1 MKKYLMTFFL
11 IFFWIC
17 PVYGKHHV
25 PTKKKTIPPKTVST
39 KTVEK
44 EEPFSS
50 IVVVEADSGRIFEEY
65 NPHLKWPPAS
75 VTKLMLASIVM
86 ERVVKGSVKLTDR
99 ITVSKKAS
107 QMGGSQ
113 VFLKQGESF
122 TLEELMKAVLVA
134 SGNDASYAVA
144 EFIAGS
150 AEAFVNCMN
159 EKAKALNMADTEF
172 HSVHGLPPS
181 KGQKE
186 DLISAH
192 DLAILSREIL
202 KYPKVL
208 EWTSIETDTF
218 RDGTFIM
225 RNHNK
230 LLGKIPGMDGL
241 KTGFYY
247 SAGYNIVATAK
258 KGDLR
263 LIVVV
268 LGSPKAKIRDQVVME
283 RFKKYMTQYTIVTV
297 LKKGEVINKNILI
310 PDGKI
315 TELKGVAANNF
326 SYLVPIE
333 KKSSLKKEINL
344 PEKIKGEIK
353 EGQKLGELIIQLDN
367 VTITNIDILSPVA
380 IPKASIFTRFFR
392 KIGF

>member
-1 MKKYLMTFFL
+1 MKKYLIAFSL
-11 IFFWIC
+11 ILFWIC
-17 PVYGKHHV
+17 PVYGKHNV
-25 PTKKKTIPPKTVST
+25 PAKKKIIPKKTVST
-39 KTVEK
+39 QTVEK
-44 EEPFSS
+44 QEPFHS
-50 IVVVEADSGRIFEEY
+50 IVVAEANSGRVLEEY

-75 VTKLMLASIVM
+75 VTKLMLTSIVM

-113 VFLKQGESF
+113 VFLKQGETF
-122 TLEELMKAVLVA
+122 TLEELMKAILVA
-134 SGNDASYAVA
+134 SGNDAAYAVA

-150 AEAFVNCMN
+150 AEAFVNLMN

-172 HSVHGLPPS
+172 HSMHGLPPS

-186 DLISAH
+186 DLTSAH

-230 LLGKIPGMDGL
+230 LLAKMPGVDGL
-241 KTGFYY
+241 KTGFYK

-268 LGSPKAKIRDQVVME
+268 LGSSKAKIRDQVVIE
-283 RFKKYMTQYTIVTV
+283 RFKKYMAQYTIVTV

-315 TELKGVAANNF
+315 TELKGVAANDF
-326 SYLVPIE
+326 SYFLSIE

-344 PEKIKGEIK
+344 PENIKGEIK
-353 EGQKLGELIIQLDN
+353 EGQKLGELIIQLND
-367 VTITNIDILSPVA
+367 VTIGNVDILSPVA
-380 IPKASIFTRFFR
+380 IPKAGIFTRFFR